1 MVKNVDIQY
10 VGIEDVHELV
20 EDVAVLNTECGHYA
34 SVELNDICGNLHV
47 SVYIML
53 GGFDEDKRYDYS
65 YLFGFGDDPYDIKQM
80 NECKSTINNLL
91 TEEEV

>member
-1 MVKNVDIQY
+1 MKKVIEVEY
-10 VGIEDVHELV
+10 VGIEDIHELI
-20 EDVAVLNTECGHYA
+20 EDVAVLIKCGHYA
-34 SVELNDICGNLHV
+34 SVEFNEICGNLHV

-53 GGFDEDKRYDYS
+53 GGFDEDKRYDYVYS
-65 YLFGFGDDPYDIKQM
+65 FGFGDDPYNIKQM